1 MKVNPRAVGA
11 RHYQYFGLLFYISHA
26 VPLLFKHLNP
36 TLNIQSKIQNLK
48 SKILMG
54 GIGVEPI
61 LGGLKA
67 RCTAAMPTTQV
78 IANCRF

>member
-11 RHYQYFGLLFYISHA
+11 RHYQYFGLSVLFTDA
-26 VPLLFKHLNP
+26 VPLLFKHLIP
-36 TLNIQSKIQNLK
+36 ILKIQSKIQNLK

-78 IANCRF
+78 IAD